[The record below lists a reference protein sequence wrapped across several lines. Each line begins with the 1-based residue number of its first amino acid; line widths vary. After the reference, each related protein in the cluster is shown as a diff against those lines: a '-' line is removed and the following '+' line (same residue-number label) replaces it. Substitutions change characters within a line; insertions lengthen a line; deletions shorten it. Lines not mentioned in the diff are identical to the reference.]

1 MRDLLMSFSPAAR
14 VGAVIGVI
22 AAAVGAW
29 AAIAEGGLAGAIL
42 VAVLLG
48 VLVGGFWIGLAPQA
62 RRNRLARVGVAAE
75 ATILSVGETGW
86 TLQGNYGLAR
96 LRLQVEPPD
105 GGAPYEATTKTY
117 INRFEMP
124 AYQPGVRLPVVVD
137 PKDPTRVAVA

>member
-1 MRDLLMSFSPAAR
+1 MGRNGRLRDLLMNFSPAAR
-14 VGAVIGVI
+14 VGVVIGVI

-75 ATILSVGETGW
+75 AT
-86 TLQGNYGLAR
+86 
-96 LRLQVEPPD
+96 
-105 GGAPYEATTKTY
+105 TKTY